1 MGVEEAGDGL
11 RPEQKEVLNGLVRW
25 FFVDGER
32 CLLVEA
38 PTGVGKTRVAL
49 EFVREFCRY
58 MYRVLVVILGGVL
71 GLYNC

>member
-32 CLLVEA
+32 CL
-38 PTGVGKTRVAL
+38 
-49 EFVREFCRY
+49 
-58 MYRVLVVILGGVL
+58 
-71 GLYNC
+71 